1 MTQASS
7 IEQHPDLMELRARY
21 EAAGETPQ
29 AQTLDGLT
37 LLAGLYLAIS
47 PWVIQFSGAAFDLAM
62 SNIVTGVAVAML
74 AMGFASAF
82 SRTHTVAWVVPLIG
96 AWTVISPFV
105 ILGAGVSTGMVLSNV
120 ITGGLTILLGVG
132 LGSLVLMRDKG

>member
-7 IEQHPDLMELRARY
+7 IEQHPDLMQLRARY
-21 EAAGETPQ
+21 DEASETPQ

-47 PWVIQFSGAAFDLAM
+47 PWVVQFSASFDLAM
-62 SNIVTGVAVAML
+62 SNLVTGLAVALL
-74 AMGFASAF
+74 ALGFASAF

-105 ILGAGVSTGMVLSNV
+105 VLGAGVTAGMVLSNV
-120 ITGGLTILLGVG
+120 ITGGLTILLGIG
-132 LGSLVLMRDKG
+132 LGSLVLMRKT